1 MDKEKYCFSE
11 NSNLFTRNYQPK
23 AGDTVMDIG
32 SGVGEEICFFSTAVG
47 ESGHVY
53 AIEADP
59 TLYKRN
65 IDLVSTLGLK
75 NVTCINVAIMDKT
88 CSVKIGRHSDDGID
102 SSIYAKN
109 PRDFI
114 IAPARSIDELL
125 DEYGIDYLDYV
136 KINIEGAESFA
147 VQGVKDLSRIKNWCI
162 STHDF
167 RGMPTKKFVVDFF
180 TSKGVSVD
188 IHEEVEFQP
197 HKGGYL
203 YITQ

>member
-1 MDKEKYCFSE
+1 MDKEKHCLSE
-11 NSNLFTRNYQPK
+11 NAGLFTRNYQPK

-32 SGVGEEICFFSTAVG
+32 SGVGEELCFFSTSVG

-59 TLYKRN
+59 ILYRRSVK
-65 IDLVSTLGLK
+65 LVELFGLK
-75 NVTCINVAIMDKT
+75 NVTCINAAVMDKSG
-88 CSVKIGRHSDDGID
+88 SVTIGKYYEDGIN
-102 SSIYAKN
+102 SSIYAK
-109 PRDFI
+109 DAKVFI
-114 IAPARSIDELL
+114 TAAARSIDEIL
-125 DEYGIDYLDYV
+125 DEYGIDSLDYV
-136 KINIEGAESFA
+136 KMNIEGAESFA

-167 RGMPTKKFVVDFF
+167 CGIPTKEFIVDFF
-180 TSKGVSVD
+180 TSKGIAVD